1 MVATR
6 MEDGQ
11 GLKGSLSLTP
21 FSTASLPSPSDP
33 GLSLASSSGL
43 CLFQYTSYVTWPKS
57 SLSVTA
63 QAYFVQ

>member
-43 CLFQYTSYVTWPKS
+43 CLFQYTSYVT
-57 SLSVTA
+57 
-63 QAYFVQ
+63 